1 MPQASDFDAK
11 LYQISENAQQICNKF
26 APKTSNI
33 RKSKNKKEISVIHY
47 ISFYYFTYVSFYWI
61 CYHSFLPIL
70 RGLLCIAPFRH
81 RAVHPGGKPDRN
93 HGQRADNGGLPAEQ
107 FLLRR
112 LSDGGKHCSLEMS
125 EPCT

>member
-1 MPQASDFDAK
+1 M
-11 LYQISENAQQICNKF
+11 QITNTQYILPLLF
-26 APKTSNI
+26 LFI
-33 RKSKNKKEISVIHY
+33 RLFFPRGK
-47 ISFYYFTYVSFYWI
+47 
-61 CYHSFLPIL
+61 PIL